1 MIEPGE
7 ITKLSRHLPQVAGA
21 EVTVPAT
28 GVLVVDTE
36 LRNLKSITA
45 TLSAAAIVANEESL
59 IAIEKNAAEPGGT
72 QKVTVRVFKG
82 GTAHGTI
89 ADTAT
94 KVFIL
99 ALGD

>member
-1 MIEPGE
+1 MIEVGAV
-7 ITKLSRHLPQVAGA
+7 TSLSRHLPQVAGA

-36 LRNLKSITA
+36 LRSLRSITA

-59 IAIEKNAAEPGGT
+59 IAIEKNPVEPGCS
-72 QKVTVRVFKG
+72 QKVTVRVYKG
-82 GTAHGTI
+82 GTGHGTL

-94 KVFIL
+94 KVFLL